1 MECLKCQLL
10 KLGGVYR
17 NSWIKRPNM
26 TIPWLKQSQPIF
38 TECLY
43 IILKQNNPSL
53 QDYICSRKEESVPWS
68 GRWGMEA
75 AEDSSGWGCCGL
87 KTGSITN
94 DGVTE
99 CKSLDPSWLQPQPG
113 CLEASSAQ
121 GLHER
126 FPSWLQPQPGRH
138 GGKLCPGS
146 PWEVPPSQVGTL
158 RSCGLAQAHCA
169 NSPIRDST
177 EQVWARQG
185 RGAQEQKNQSHC
197 HQGWLNW
204 K

>member
-1 MECLKCQLL
+1 
-10 KLGGVYR
+10 
-17 NSWIKRPNM
+17 
-26 TIPWLKQSQPIF
+26 
-38 TECLY
+38 
-43 IILKQNNPSL
+43 
-53 QDYICSRKEESVPWS
+53 
-68 GRWGMEA
+68 MEA

-94 DGVTE
+94 DGMTE

-146 PWEVPPSQVGTL
+146 PWEVPLLAPASTRAAWRQALPRVSMRGSPKSGGDTPFLWAGT
-158 RSCGLAQAHCA
+158 
-169 NSPIRDST
+169 ST
-177 EQVWARQG
+177 LCQ
-185 RGAQEQKNQSHC
+185 QSH
-197 HQGWLNW
+197 QGLHWAGLSASGSGCSGTEES
-204 K
+204 KSLSPRLA

>member
-1 MECLKCQLL
+1 
-10 KLGGVYR
+10 
-17 NSWIKRPNM
+17 
-26 TIPWLKQSQPIF
+26 
-38 TECLY
+38 
-43 IILKQNNPSL
+43 
-53 QDYICSRKEESVPWS
+53 
-68 GRWGMEA
+68 MEA

-94 DGVTE
+94 DGMTE

-146 PWEVPPSQVGTL
+146 PWEVPLLAPASTRVHGGKLCPGSPWEVPPSQVGTL

-185 RGAQEQKNQSHC
+185 RRAQEQKNQSHC